1 MHANFFVT
9 RQSWDTVATQFKLT
23 STEVL
28 MILYRN
34 ERMSKCELFVAV
46 VTGKKL
52 KKTLDRHM
60 VVADMHGN

>member
-46 VTGKKL
+46 AVTGQNL
-52 KKTLDRHM
+52 KKRRSY
-60 VVADMHGN
+60 GGG